1 VIDITTHAHLN
12 RRGEAPLQHSSAD
25 LTGTGDKACIPVAM
39 CCAFGNTEF
48 GQACGA
54 YDE

>member
-1 VIDITTHAHLN
+1 VIDITTHAHLKA
-12 RRGEAPLQHSSAD
+12 RGEAPLQHSSAD
-25 LTGTGDKACIPVAM
+25 MTGTGDKARIPVAM
-39 CCAFGNTEF
+39 FRALGNTEF